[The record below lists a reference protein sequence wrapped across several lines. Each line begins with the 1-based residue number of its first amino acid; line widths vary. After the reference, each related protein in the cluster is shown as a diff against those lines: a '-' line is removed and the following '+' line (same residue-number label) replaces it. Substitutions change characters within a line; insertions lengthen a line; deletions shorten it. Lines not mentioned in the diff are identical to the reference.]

1 MGAAFILGILIGSAV
16 GVILCALLDD
26 DTTRGHPL

>member
-1 MGAAFILGILIGSAV
+1 MALFCTGIIVGIVL